1 MYNNKRKKNGQAR
14 RSGIKTERSPE
25 AGAERKSL
33 IGLGSGSG
41 AKSEKRPEAKSEK
54 KQTSHYEKRTSD
66 THTKIFLSDQVSDSK
81 KGEILFGF
89 NSVSEAVRAGRRR
102 IDEIMVSRDRASEK
116 IEKILSETGKNGI
129 RIKEYTSEQIT
140 SLVRSEMHQGIAA
153 RVGSYP
159 VVEFED
165 LADFGNNEKAPLFLL
180 LDSLED
186 PHNFGALCRTAL
198 ATGADVIIPKDR
210 AVSPTPAVSRVS
222 AGAMEHLRISVV
234 TNLVNAMKYL
244 KDRGVWISGLDGNG
258 EKSIFDSDFKG
269 ATGLVV
275 GGEDSG
281 LRELVR
287 KNCDFLVSIPQAGP
301 VHSLNA
307 SVAGAVALYEV
318 LRQRAI
324 K

>member
-1 MYNNKRKKNGQAR
+1 MYNNRRKKTGQVS
-14 RSGIKTERSPE
+14 RSGIKPERSPE
-25 AGAERKSL
+25 TGAERKSG
-33 IGLGSGSG
+33 IKSGPG
-41 AKSEKRPEAKSEK
+41 AGVRSEKSPEAQAEK
-54 KQTSHYEKRTSD
+54 KQTSGYEKRISD
-66 THTKIFLSDQVSDSK
+66 THKKMSDQFSDSK
-81 KGEILFGF
+81 NGEILFGF

-116 IEKILSETGKNGI
+116 IEKILSETGKTGI
-129 RIKEYTSEQIT
+129 RIKQYTSEQMT

-153 RVGSYP
+153 RVGPYP

-165 LADFGNNEKAPLFLL
+165 LADSVNNEKAPLFLL
-180 LDSLED
+180 LDSIED

-210 AVSPTPAVSRVS
+210 AASPTPAVSRVS
-222 AGAMEHLRISVV
+222 AGAMEYLRISVV

-258 EKSIFDSDFKG
+258 EKSIFDSDFRG

-275 GGEDSG
+275 GGEDAG

-318 LRQRAI
+318 LRQRTM